1 MKLIGPIENIET
13 FSKGRGIRDYAQLV
27 LRYGG
32 KNWLKRKGNAKVE
45 IDGQAALAEVH
56 GMNATALAK

>member
-1 MKLIGPIENIET
+1 MTN
-13 FSKGRGIRDYAQLV
+13 AQLV